1 MFEITK
7 KNKKRNTPSRELE
20 LYQAIA
26 DLSKALISSLS
37 MDDISSLVLERAK
50 HLTESKSGYVGYIDP
65 QTRHLVVPTLT
76 RDLWESCQVKGKSIV
91 FKEFGGLW
99 GWVLENRK
107 SILTNNAKTDP
118 RANGVPAGHVPIHR
132 FLSTPAV
139 INNTLV
145 GQVAVANSYRNYDA
159 RDLELIEHL
168 ATLYAIAI
176 ERKRSETNYR
186 EIFNVAND
194 AILVHNIDTAE
205 LLDVNYKFCEMF
217 GYTLEESRNLK
228 VEKLYSNVPP
238 YTKEIGWQNF
248 IKAKENIDALP
259 PIFEWLAKDKAGRV
273 FWIEVSIRKG
283 VIGGK
288 DSVLS
293 IVRDISKRKKM
304 EESLKTSERD
314 LRILSSKLLSVQ
326 EKEKKRIARDL
337 HDSIG
342 QSLTAVKIEVENI
355 LKNSDQKN
363 AREVVEPLKGI
374 IPKIQGIIGEVRR
387 VTMDLRPATLD
398 DLGILAT
405 ISYFCREFQ
414 KVFPN
419 IRIEQQ
425 INIQEN
431 EVPNPLKIT
440 LFRVIQE
447 TFNNIAKH
455 SQADLILLSF
465 LKKGFAI
472 ELIIED
478 NGKGFEIGREL
489 TGVSP
494 KRGLGLVS
502 IKERVDFSRGT
513 VSITSTKGVG
523 TIVRASWP
531 TQAIVDVEQQPFL
544 Y

>member
-1 MFEITK
+1 M
-7 KNKKRNTPSRELE
+7 S
-20 LYQAIA
+20 
-26 DLSKALISSLS
+26 
-37 MDDISSLVLERAK
+37 
-50 HLTESKSGYVGYIDP
+50 
-65 QTRHLVVPTLT
+65 
-76 RDLWESCQVKGKSIV
+76 
-91 FKEFGGLW
+91 
-99 GWVLENRK
+99 
-107 SILTNNAKTDP
+107 
-118 RANGVPAGHVPIHR
+118 
-132 FLSTPAV
+132 
-139 INNTLV
+139 
-145 GQVAVANSYRNYDA
+145 
-159 RDLELIEHL
+159 
-168 ATLYAIAI
+168 
-176 ERKRSETNYR
+176 
-186 EIFNVAND
+186 
-194 AILVHNIDTAE
+194 
-205 LLDVNYKFCEMF
+205 
-217 GYTLEESRNLK
+217 
-228 VEKLYSNVPP
+228 
-238 YTKEIGWQNF
+238 
-248 IKAKENIDALP
+248 
-259 PIFEWLAKDKAGRV
+259 
-273 FWIEVSIRKG
+273 
-283 VIGGK
+283 
-288 DSVLS
+288 
-293 IVRDISKRKKM
+293 
-304 EESLKTSERD
+304 
-314 LRILSSKLLSVQ
+314 
-326 EKEKKRIARDL
+326 
-337 HDSIG
+337 
-342 QSLTAVKIEVENI
+342 
-355 LKNSDQKN
+355 KNSDQKN

>member
-1 MFEITK
+1 MTKINKK
-7 KNKKRNTPSRELE
+7 KNTSSRELE

-37 MDDISSLVLERAK
+37 IEEISSLVLERAK
-50 HLTESKSGYVGYIDP
+50 QLTESKFGCVGFIDP
-65 QTRHLVVPTLT
+65 QTSHLVVPILNQ
-76 RDLWESCQVKGKSIV
+76 DLWESCQIKDISIV
-91 FKEFGGLW
+91 FKKIEGLW

-107 SILTNNAKTDP
+107 SILINNAKTDA
-118 RANGVPAGHVPIHR
+118 RARWVPEGHVPVKR
-132 FLSTPAV
+132 FLSAPAV

-145 GQVAVANSYRNYDA
+145 GQIAVVDSFRNYDS

-168 ATLYAIAI
+168 ANLYGIAI

-186 EIFNVAND
+186 EIFNAVND
-194 AILVHNIDTAE
+194 AILVHHIDTAE
-205 LLDVNYKFCEMF
+205 ILDVNYKFCEMF
-217 GYTLEESRNLK
+217 GYTLEESRNLN

-248 IKAKENIDALP
+248 IKAKEDIDALP

-342 QSLTAVKIEVENI
+342 QSLTAIKIEVENI

-363 AREVVEPLKGI
+363 AREIVEPLKGI

-414 KVFPN
+414 KLFPN

-431 EVPNPLKIT
+431 EVPNPLKIM
-440 LFRVIQE
+440 LFRVLQE

-465 LKKGFAI
+465 LKKGFTI
-472 ELIIED
+472 ELNIED

-494 KRGLGLVS
+494 KRGLGLTS
-502 IKERVDFSRGT
+502 IKERIKFSGGT

-523 TIVRASWP
+523 TIVHASWP
-531 TQAIVDVEQQPFL
+531 TQAILDVEEQPFL

>member
-1 MFEITK
+1 MTKNNKK
-7 KNKKRNTPSRELE
+7 KNTSSRELE

-26 DLSKALISSLS
+26 DLSKVLISSLS
-37 MDDISSLVLERAK
+37 IEEISSLVLERAK
-50 HLTESKSGYVGYIDP
+50 QLTESKFGYVGYIDP
-65 QTRHLVVPTLT
+65 QTSHLVVPILN
-76 RDLWESCQVKGKSIV
+76 RDLWESCQIKDKSIV
-91 FKEFGGLW
+91 FKKFEGLW

-107 SILTNNAKTDP
+107 SILINNAKTDA
-118 RANGVPAGHVPIHR
+118 RARGVPEGHVSVKR
-132 FLSTPAV
+132 FLSAPVV

-145 GQVAVANSYRNYDA
+145 GQVAVVNSFRNYDSG
-159 RDLELIEHL
+159 DLELIEHL
-168 ATLYAIAI
+168 ANLYGIAI

-186 EIFNVAND
+186 EIFNAVND
-194 AILVHNIDTAE
+194 AILVHHIDTAE
-205 LLDVNYKFCEMF
+205 ILDVNYKFCEMF

-248 IKAKENIDALP
+248 IKAKEDIDALP

-293 IVRDISKRKKM
+293 IVRDISKRRKM

-342 QSLTAVKIEVENI
+342 QSLTAIKIEIENI

-414 KVFPN
+414 KLFPN

-431 EVPNPLKIT
+431 EVPNPLKIM
-440 LFRVIQE
+440 LFRVLQE

-465 LKKGFAI
+465 LKKGFTI

-494 KRGLGLVS
+494 KRGLGLAS

-531 TQAIVDVEQQPFL
+531 TQAILDVEQQPFL